1 MQPELVNSAIEN
13 KFDALLFHGTGLGH
27 LPISD
32 PEGDSIENAKL
43 RLILEDFCAE
53 DGIAVVVAQ
62 TINGPINLNVYS
74 KGREQQEIGIIGHG
88 SLCPPESA
96 LIKLHHLLSLGEGVD
111 AVRNGWKEDLV
122 GENPPYSKE

>member
-1 MQPELVNSAIEN
+1 MACADTLLLPELVNSAIEN

-74 KGREQQEIGIIGHG
+74 HAHQSWLLG
-88 SLCPPESA
+88 SA
-96 LIKLHHLLSLGEGVD
+96 
-111 AVRNGWKEDLV
+111 
-122 GENPPYSKE
+122 NPSQHRAQ